1 MAMKILPL
9 LAIGTALLVSS
20 CASRYTILPPDAGA
34 SPNPD
39 ALLKSMSTSLAS
51 AKDYRFTA
59 TRTISEGLAEKTR
72 QLSKTNV
79 DVAVARP
86 DKLAVKV
93 SGKTAL
99 RSMIFDGHT
108 FTVVDEENNFYSRAP
123 LKGTLNRV
131 PASLQKI
138 YGFQPPIAEFIVSD
152 PYQDI
157 KHRVTGVSY
166 LGKGSVRE
174 SGKTVQ
180 CHRIGL
186 HGTAADAELWLGAD
200 DSLPRRLKATAKNSG
215 GRYLL
220 MDLDFLI
227 WDMNPPM
234 SGSTF
239 QFQPRSG
246 AVEIPMISLGEAKA
260 KSR

>member
-1 MAMKILPL
+1 MKQLILVTV
-9 LAIGTALLVSS
+9 GTALLVSS
-20 CASRYTILPPDAGA
+20 CAPRYTASQPDAGA
-34 SPNPD
+34 TPDPD

-59 TRTISEGLAEKTR
+59 TRTISEEQAEKTR
-72 QLSKTNV
+72 QPSKTNV
-79 DVAVARP
+79 NVAVARP

-93 SGKTAL
+93 SGKAAL
-99 RSMIFDGHT
+99 RSMIFDGRT
-108 FTVVDEENNFYSRAP
+108 FTVVDEENNLYSKAP
-123 LKGTLNRV
+123 LKGTLNQI
-131 PASLQKI
+131 PASLEKI
-138 YGFQPPIAEFIVSD
+138 YGFQPPLAEFIVSD

-157 KHRVTGVSY
+157 KHRVSGVSY

-215 GRYLL
+215 GRDLL
-220 MDLDFLI
+220 MDVDFLT

-239 QFQPRSG
+239 DFQPRSG
-246 AVEIPMISLGEAKA
+246 AVEIPMISLAEAKA